1 MLPGEFF
8 DRILIW
14 FFVAFVLF
22 KVIFGFIDFYSHNTI
37 SGILFFISSL
47 PLIFLSIYCVTVS
60 VKFWICIALGK
71 LSFHKSNLGALV
83 LILIPIGICSL
94 LAALFFN
101 SNVPYHFSYGFIWV
115 GFIFFFFTLPF
126 KLQD

>member
-8 DRILIW
+8 DRLLLW
-14 FFVAFVLF
+14 FFVVFILF
-22 KVIFGFIDFYSHNTI
+22 KVIFGVFDFYSHNAI
-37 SGILFFISSL
+37 SGILFFIASVPIILLSS
-47 PLIFLSIYCVTVS
+47 YCVITS
-60 VKFWICIALGK
+60 MKFWLFIAIGK
-71 LSFHKSNLGALV
+71 LSFSPSNLGTLV

-94 LAALFFN
+94 LATLFFN
-101 SNVPYHFSYGFIWV
+101 SSVPYHFFYGFIWI